1 MYGFRI
7 FLVFIV
13 SAFFCAN
20 SYSEPIRM
28 GVSSRVPNANDELVQ
43 KTIETLKI
51 RFKDQDFEVVN
62 YSLLELER
70 AIKNGEI
77 DFFHSSAG
85 LYRRLTSEGVR
96 DLVALSSPRFPD
108 PNQSEGTAFIV
119 RSDRKDINNLSD
131 LKGKTLV
138 ANSKTGFSGYL
149 IGQHELQK
157 HGFDPENF
165 YSNQIFVGEGNKM
178 KYVLQKVASGEAD
191 VGYLRLCYLE
201 DMAKKEGFDPSQFK
215 VIGDKKNSSLTCA
228 HSTSLYPSWTI
239 STTPK
244 ISPENARLL
253 LLSLLEISPSENGA
267 QWSPASDYH
276 SVDQLLKDLKIGP
289 WEYLRQW
296 TLERFLKEYWPWFM
310 LAGTC
315 LLGLIAHSVRSQGLI
330 KKRTNQLESAHLK
343 QTELLKKA
351 REMSSRL
358 DKMQKIGAIGQMSS
372 MLAHELRQP
381 ISTIQLYG
389 RGMLRFMEGGPKSIE
404 KNSEKLQR
412 AVGLINDQCVKMNK
426 IIEKVRSYAKSTT
439 LRRIPVSVNQIL
451 NEAVKNYEI
460 SKGTSLNIKIQEPQK
475 VTVLGDPLEL
485 ELVFINLLRNAV
497 EACTSNLTEPSININ
512 LFKAN
517 NSAIIEVKDESK
529 DFADGEIHELFNPLN
544 SSKDYG
550 MGLGLQIVNAIIES
564 HGGSMNFYRNEPK
577 GLVVRITL
585 PLWKE
590 KNDE

>member
-201 DMAKKEGFDPSQFK
+201 DMAKKEGFDQ
-215 VIGDKKNSSLTCA
+215 IGRA
-228 HSTSLYPSWTI
+228 H
-239 STTPK
+239 
-244 ISPENARLL
+244 
-253 LLSLLEISPSENGA
+253 
-267 QWSPASDYH
+267 
-276 SVDQLLKDLKIGP
+276 V
-289 WEYLRQW
+289 
-296 TLERFLKEYWPWFM
+296 
-310 LAGTC
+310 
-315 LLGLIAHSVRSQGLI
+315 
-330 KKRTNQLESAHLK
+330 
-343 QTELLKKA
+343 
-351 REMSSRL
+351 
-358 DKMQKIGAIGQMSS
+358 
-372 MLAHELRQP
+372 
-381 ISTIQLYG
+381 
-389 RGMLRFMEGGPKSIE
+389 
-404 KNSEKLQR
+404 
-412 AVGLINDQCVKMNK
+412 
-426 IIEKVRSYAKSTT
+426 
-439 LRRIPVSVNQIL
+439 
-451 NEAVKNYEI
+451 
-460 SKGTSLNIKIQEPQK
+460 
-475 VTVLGDPLEL
+475 
-485 ELVFINLLRNAV
+485 
-497 EACTSNLTEPSININ
+497 
-512 LFKAN
+512 
-517 NSAIIEVKDESK
+517 
-529 DFADGEIHELFNPLN
+529 
-544 SSKDYG
+544 
-550 MGLGLQIVNAIIES
+550 
-564 HGGSMNFYRNEPK
+564 
-577 GLVVRITL
+577 
-585 PLWKE
+585 
-590 KNDE
+590 